1 MPFQNWFHRTQK
13 TLERSPTLI
22 QPYWFNRSSG
32 LGGLDNKSCMTW
44 RPFIT
49 FNNRIALKYL
59 IFFFIQTSKRKIEKT
74 VLHNFDKRMQQWEDN
89 KALKTCHCVWKKA
102 FVCMRTMGVCIP
114 KHSKLPPNRN
124 VPGSIP
130 SKRTSF
136 FCWRHQPSLR
146 IPIGRYICKRSND
159 KYLPSYSPSIP
170 ELLNYQSLNEYG
182 RLLL

>member
-13 TLERSPTLI
+13 KLERSPTLI

-89 KALKTCHCVWKKA
+89 KALKTCHCVWKKHLFVRVLWVSTYPIILSYRLTEMSRVRSPAKEPA
-102 FVCMRTMGVCIP
+102 FSVDVINLLCA
-114 KHSKLPPNRN
+114 
-124 VPGSIP
+124 
-130 SKRTSF
+130 
-136 FCWRHQPSLR
+136 
-146 IPIGRYICKRSND
+146 
-159 KYLPSYSPSIP
+159 YL
-170 ELLNYQSLNEYG
+170 
-182 RLLL
+182 